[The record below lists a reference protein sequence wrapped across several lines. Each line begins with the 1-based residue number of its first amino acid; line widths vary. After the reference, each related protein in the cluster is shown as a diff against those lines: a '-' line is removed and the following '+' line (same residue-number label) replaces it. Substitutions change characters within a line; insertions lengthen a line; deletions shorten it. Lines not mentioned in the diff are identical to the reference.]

1 MSATR
6 TTLAALLLGATC
18 LTAVS
23 ADAQTLRWARVGD
36 ALTMDPHAQ
45 NEGPTHTLNHQIYET
60 LISRDQAGEMV
71 GVLATDWRIDPEDPN
86 SWIFDLREG
95 VTFHNGNPFNA
106 DDVVF
111 SIERATSPTSDMKGL
126 HSTVTGAEKI
136 DDYTVRI
143 VSSGPNPL
151 LPNNL
156 TNTFIMDEEWSV
168 ENDVVE
174 PQNYAEGEET
184 YAVRNANGTGPY
196 TLESREAEVR
206 TVLRRNENYW
216 GLDQF
221 PVGAAEIVYT
231 PITEAATRVA
241 ALLSGEV
248 DFVQD
253 VPVQDIERLSSESGL
268 RVNLGAE
275 NRVIF
280 FGMDVGS
287 EDLATDDVEG
297 ANPFADVRVRQA
309 MNMAINRDAIQRVV
323 MRGQSMPAG
332 IISPPFVNGWTEALD
347 EYPAADIEA
356 ARALMEEAGYGDGFT
371 ATMHCPNDRYLN
383 DEAIC
388 QAAVSAFGQIGID
401 VNLVSQSR
409 SLHFPLLQREPP
421 ETDLYLLGWGVPT
434 FDSEYI
440 FSFLYHTRDG
450 GSYGTWNPT
459 GYSNPEV
466 DEMIKSLASNTD
478 IDARNETI
486 ADIWEILKDETIYIP
501 VHTQMLSYAMSDEI
515 DIPVDA
521 ENQPKM
527 KYVEMPQP

>member
-6 TTLAALLLGATC
+6 TTLAAVLLGATFF
-18 LTAVS
+18 TAAS

-45 NEGPTHTLNHQIYET
+45 NEGPTHALNHHIYET
-60 LISRDQAGEMV
+60 LVGRDQAGEMI
-71 GVLATDWRIDPEDPN
+71 GVLATDWRIDPEN
-86 SWIFDLREG
+86 ENAWIFDLREG
-95 VTFHNGNPFNA
+95 VSFHNGNPFTA

-174 PQNYAEGEET
+174 PQDFDAGQET

-196 TLESREAEVR
+196 VLAAREAEVR
-206 TVLRRNENYW
+206 TVMRRNEDYW
-216 GLDQF
+216 AIDEL
-221 PVGAAEIVYT
+221 PVGPAEIVYT
-231 PITEAATRVA
+231 PISEAATRVA

-253 VPVQDIERLSSESGL
+253 VPVQDIERLSNEPGI
-268 RVNLGAE
+268 RVNLGVE
-275 NRVIF
+275 NRTIF

-287 EDLATDDVEG
+287 DDLDTDDVEG
-297 ANPFADVRVRQA
+297 ANPFADLRVREA
-309 MNMAINRDAIQRVV
+309 MNMAINREGIAQVV
-323 MRGQSMPAG
+323 MRGQAMPAG
-332 IISPPFVNGWTEALD
+332 IISPPFVNGWTEELNA
-347 EYPAADIEA
+347 YPEPDIAA
-356 ARALMEEAGYGDGFT
+356 ARALMAEAGYADGFT

-388 QAAVSAFGQIGID
+388 QAAVGAFGQIGID

-409 SLHFPLLQREPP
+409 SLHFPLISQEPP
-421 ETDLYLLGWGVPT
+421 QTDLYLLGWGVPT

-450 GSYGTWNPT
+450 ASLGTWNPT
-459 GYSNPEV
+459 EYSNPEV
-466 DEMIKSLASNTD
+466 DAMIQSLASETD
-478 IDARNETI
+478 IAARDATI
-486 ADIWEILKDETIYIP
+486 AKIWEQVKADTVYIP
-501 VHTQMLSYAMSDEI
+501 LHTQMLAYAMRESV

-527 KYVEMPQP
+527 KYIEMAE